1 MKKTKTLWLI
11 IFLFSLGFS
20 QVQKDPFNQMGD
32 VFDELEGKL
41 SLYFLNALNGKPI
54 PSAKVK
60 MDGIGEFST
69 DAQGKI
75 QFKIPEDAFARI
87 PVSVRKS
94 GFTNTDFTL
103 ELLAGTLFLN
113 RFSISPSIPLKHM
126 RVVLDWGENPRDLDA
141 HLVKKDSYHISY
153 RHKKKAADGVA
164 ILDRDDTNGFGPETI
179 TVTSLDYN
187 GEYEYYVEDFS
198 NRNKKSSDKLSKSR
212 GEVKVYGKGKLLH
225 YFRVPQN
232 KKGDTWTIFKIKNG
246 EVIPVNNLG
255 SR

>member
-1 MKKTKTLWLI
+1 MKKIKTIWLI

-20 QVQKDPFNQMGD
+20 QEQKDPFNQMGD

-60 MDGIGEFST
+60 MDGIGEFFT

-75 QFKIPEDAFARI
+75 NIPEDPSARI

-103 ELLAGTLFLN
+103 ELLAGTIFLN
-113 RFSISPSIPLKHM
+113 RFSISPSIPLEHM
-126 RVVLDWGENPRDLDA
+126 RVVLDWSEKPRDLDA
-141 HLVKKDSYHISY
+141 HLVKKGSYHISY